1 MFFLSFDCGP
11 GQAGK
16 VDFSADTCY
25 AQTSMRGKKDEL
37 KVSQIKTTLLAFM
50 EAYNKCIPAS
60 FPRAS
65 VKALKQFQAVHSILF
80 KNGDEWSIDKHR
92 KKLMDWLPSH
102 NDIA

>member
-1 MFFLSFDCGP
+1 
-11 GQAGK
+11 
-16 VDFSADTCY
+16 
-25 AQTSMRGKKDEL
+25 
-37 KVSQIKTTLLAFM
+37 M
-50 EAYNKCIPAS
+50 EAYNKCIPAG